1 MDKPIEYEQYST
13 RWKNIPYTITGN
25 SRQTIGTSGCGPSSA
40 AMVIATLRDKKITP
54 KETCKYATENGYR
67 TINSGTAHAFF
78 PSIMKKY
85 DIPCYKTYD
94 FAKVISALKK
104 NYMVIAAAG
113 IGIWTRGGHIILAYG
128 IKDNKVLI
136 NDPNSESGHRELAN
150 QSNFKNECSP
160 FWIIEE
166 EWQMT
171 PEKFDE
177 MMQGWLKERQDDDA
191 AKWSKEGREFA
202 LESGIVQGNMTGAG
216 WERPVT
222 KEMMAVMLMR
232 AINYIK
238 KLIK

>member
-13 RWKNIPYTITGN
+13 RWKNISYTITGN

-54 KETCKYATENGYR
+54 KETCKYATEKGYR

-94 FAKVISALKK
+94 FAKVMSALKK

-136 NDPNSESGHRELAN
+136 NDPNSEAGHRELAN

-160 FWIIEE
+160 FWVIEE
-166 EWQMT
+166 EWREEDM
-171 PEKFDE
+171 PEIKTIIVKHQSLGDVKLQTVNINGENFARLRDME
-177 MMQGWLKERQDDDA
+177 KIAPIDIGWDGKNPTV
-191 AKWSKEGREFA
+191 K
-202 LESGIVQGNMTGAG
+202 M
-216 WERPVT
+216 
-222 KEMMAVMLMR
+222 
-232 AINYIK
+232 NYK
-238 KLIK
+238 K